1 MVLNEAE
8 LLELCHQN
16 RCNVDVLTGY
26 TETGVFMFGVRL
38 RPWKQNPRYPQMV
51 LAGGKSLKEG
61 LDNAT
66 QLAATDKWAS
76 LDWAARPWPV
86 ASVVGATWA
95 GNAGGPR
102 GA

>member
-1 MVLNEAE
+1 MELNEAE

-66 QLAATDKWAS
+66 QLAATDKWVQ

-86 ASVVGATWA
+86 ASVVRATWA

-102 GA
+102 GV